1 MVSTYASYNLV
12 VRSLSASLTRVAQQT
27 DVSRDAAYFRDN
39 IGKVTSADDLLNDQR
54 LYAYAMKAY
63 GLEDMTY
70 AKAFMK
76 QVLESDMTDASSFA
90 NRLSDKRYRDFAT
103 AFSFGT
109 SASVA
114 QSDSQTDEMV
124 GLYTAT
130 MAKQVDAIDADTQ
143 YYNQTIGKITSA
155 DDLLNDD
162 KMRDY
167 VLSAFGIDDSNF
179 SRDTIKQVLSSDPA
193 DPNSYVN
200 TMWTSKL
207 DGINASIDKSKAAM
221 DAANANIATYT
232 AQLSQPGANMSD
244 LRAKLVIERASVLK
258 NAGDIISYNDAIAM
272 IGQYT
277 DLAGAF
283 EFAADGSLPP
293 GTPAQT
299 DTERAAINQDF
310 VNSKGAVYLAAED
323 DNEALMSNLFRA
335 TILNVTSVDGFVS
348 TPNVYNFALKS
359 VGLDPDKVT
368 KATIKAVLMSDPA
381 DPKSYANSLKDDR
394 YVQLARAFNFSSD
407 GGLQTSLIA
416 QNATEVTQT
425 MKDYI
430 IAQTR
435 FADEKEVTGLR
446 ADAETE
452 AVYYQNTIP
461 TIDSVSD
468 LLADRR
474 MVDIVLVA
482 KGLQPETV
490 STDFLQKIFSS
501 DLADPRSFANT
512 QGDPR
517 FAEIAASFNF
527 DGNGDVTRLAPIGPQ
542 TRSQLM
548 QTQNNYLQ
556 QTLETQEGDTNQGV
570 RLALYFQ
577 RNASGITSA
586 YDILADKALSEVF
599 RTTFGLPDTVASMDI
614 DQQAKVLEKYLDL
627 NDLADPT
634 KLSKLLNRFAAMYDM
649 KTNAPTT
656 APALA
661 ILTGSGAS
669 IGESTYAAIA
679 MLGK

>member
-283 EFAADGSLPP
+283 EFSADGSLPP

-407 GGLQTSLIA
+407 SGLQTSLIA
-416 QNATEVTQT
+416 QNATEVTGT

-435 FADEKEVTGLR
+435 FADEKELTGLR

-482 KGLQPETV
+482 KGLQPQTV

-527 DGNGDVTRLAPIGPQ
+527 DANGDVTRLAPIGPQ

-634 KLSKLLNRFAAMYDM
+634 KLGKLLNRFAAMYDM

>member
-283 EFAADGSLPP
+283 EFSADGSLPP

-407 GGLQTSLIA
+407 SGLQTSLIA
-416 QNATEVTQT
+416 QNATEVTGT

-435 FADEKEVTGLR
+435 FADEKELTGLR

-482 KGLQPETV
+482 KGLQPQTV

-527 DGNGDVTRLAPIGPQ
+527 DANGDVTRLAPIGPQ

-634 KLSKLLNRFAAMYDM
+634 KLGKLLNRFAAMYDM

-669 IGESTYAAIA
+669 IGEYTYAAIA